1 MNVGDTIEL
10 KAKSK
15 HGKDR
20 LHQHGT
26 KWTVKKVGS
35 LCSHPAVFLE
45 SLGHTFKV
53 GDQKSK
59 DARWVLADGNDGDFE
74 IMGVV

>member
-1 MNVGDTIEL
+1 
-10 KAKSK
+10 
-15 HGKDR
+15 
-20 LHQHGT
+20 
-26 KWTVKKVGS
+26 
-35 LCSHPAVFLE
+35 
-45 SLGHTFKV
+45 V